1 MERILLVEDNPA
13 NLQLMEYLLN
23 AFGYTTV
30 SAMDGAQGVA
40 AAERVRPD
48 VILMDLQLPVIDGYE
63 AARRIKANPSLAN
76 IPIIA
81 VTAFAMVGDRER
93 ILAEGFDGYIPK
105 PIAPETFVSQ
115 IERFLS
121 AR

>member
-1 MERILLVEDNPA
+1 MKRILLVEDNPA

-23 AFGYTTV
+23 AFGYMTICAV
-30 SAMDGAQGVA
+30 DGAQGVA
-40 AAERVRPD
+40 AARREKPD
-48 VILMDLQLPVIDGYE
+48 VILMDLQLPVMDGYE
-63 AARRIKANPSLAN
+63 ATRQIKANPGLAK

-93 ILAEGFDGYIPK
+93 ILADGFNGYIAK
-105 PIAPETFVSQ
+105 PIAPENFVSQ
-115 IERFLS
+115 VERFFL